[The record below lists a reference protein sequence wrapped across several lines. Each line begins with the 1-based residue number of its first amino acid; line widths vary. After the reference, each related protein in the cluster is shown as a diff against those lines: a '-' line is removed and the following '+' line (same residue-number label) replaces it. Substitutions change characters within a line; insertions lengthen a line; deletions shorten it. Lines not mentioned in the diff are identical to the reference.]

1 MRPLLLALVT
11 IAPTAWAAAA
21 TADRPNI
28 VFFALDDMNDWIRPL
43 GYEQAI
49 TPNMERLAA
58 AGITFT
64 NAHTA
69 GVFCA
74 PSRSALFTGRHASTT
89 GCYSTQVY
97 HHDHPDIRPLQVV
110 LHDAGYATFGAGKLF
125 HHPAGYLDR
134 RGWDEFHVQDPA
146 QKRRGW
152 PLESWTLDM
161 DILPEPFPHGPF
173 QRGQELTPALF
184 LEWGPV
190 KNEDEERIPDTIRTT
205 WICDVLK
212 RKHDK
217 PFFAAV
223 GLHAP
228 HFPNYAPQKYFDLY
242 DAATIEPPAIKEDD
256 LEDLPPAVRRAKEN
270 RAAHHRRLL
279 ELGAVKDAIHGYLAC
294 VSYADAM
301 LGRVLDAIASGP
313 NAHDTIVVLWSD
325 HGFHH
330 GEKYDWG
337 KHTLWERTSSVP
349 LIVAGPGIARGERID
364 ATVSLIDLFPTVTAL
379 AGAEDG
385 QPRDGV
391 SLAGVLED
399 PATARDREVL
409 LPGVRPDDYAVIN
422 RDWRYIHYADGGE
435 ELYDVQRDRHEWD
448 NLAALPEH
456 RPLIERLR
464 GRAPATFAPPGP
476 EKQDLRLRIDGE
488 DFRWE
493 VDPRDRPPGRRDK
506 RRAKPAVDRSAGEGA
521 SAATR

>member
-1 MRPLLLALVT
+1 MRRLLLFTLCLTVLACGG
-11 IAPTAWAAAA
+11 ARAAD
-21 TADRPNI
+21 DRPNI
-28 VFFALDDMNDWIRPL
+28 VFFALDDLNDWIQPL

-49 TPNMERLAA
+49 TPNMDRLAA

-64 NAHTA
+64 SAHTA

-89 GCYSTQVY
+89 GCYTTQVY
-97 HHDHPDIRPLQVV
+97 YRDHPDIRPLQVV
-110 LHDAGYATFGAGKLF
+110 LHDAGYATYGAGKLF

-146 QKRRGW
+146 QKTRGW
-152 PLESWTLDM
+152 PLESWTLEM
-161 DILPEPFPHGPF
+161 DIIPEPFPYGPF
-173 QRGQELTPALF
+173 QRGKDMMDAWF

-190 KNEDEERIPDTIRTT
+190 KNEHEERIPDTLRTT

-242 DAATIEPPAIKEDD
+242 DAAKIEPPRIKADD
-256 LEDLPPAVRRAKEN
+256 LEDLPPAVRKAKEN
-270 RAAHHRRLL
+270 RAAHHKRLV
-279 ELGAVKDAIHGYLAC
+279 ELGAVNEAIRGYLAC

-313 NAHDTIVVLWSD
+313 NADDTIVVLWSD
-325 HGFHH
+325 HGYHH

-337 KHTLWERTSSVP
+337 KHTLWERTSHVP
-349 LIVAGPGIARGERID
+349 LLIAGPGIARGERVD
-364 ATVSLIDLFPTVTAL
+364 ATVSLIDLFPTITAL
-379 AGAEDG
+379 AGAEDP

-391 SLAGVLED
+391 SLVPVLKD
-399 PATARDREVL
+399 PASARDREVL
-409 LPGVRPDDYAVIN
+409 LPGIKPEEYAIIN

-435 ELYDVQRDRHEWD
+435 ELYDVRNDRHEWH
-448 NLAALPEH
+448 NLASLPMH
-456 RPLIERLR
+456 RAVIDSLR
-464 GRAPATFAPPGP
+464 SHAPATFAAPGP
-476 EKQDLRLRIDGE
+476 EKNQLRLRTDGE

-493 VDPRDRPPGRRDK
+493 VDSRERPPGRK
-506 RRAKPAVDRSAGEGA
+506 NRRLAKPAAPE
-521 SAATR
+521 